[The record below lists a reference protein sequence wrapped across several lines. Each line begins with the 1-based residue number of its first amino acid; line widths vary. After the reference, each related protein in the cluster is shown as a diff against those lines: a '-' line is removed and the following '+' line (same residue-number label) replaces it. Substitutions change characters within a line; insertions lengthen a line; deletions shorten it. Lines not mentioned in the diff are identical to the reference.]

1 LYNESERYSQLLTKI
16 TNKMRNLLEIET
28 GLLSSDAVKTGLQL
42 SRVKSLQ
49 KSIKTAQRTK
59 FRKQLELADA
69 MRTAKEWFDLPTT
82 QSLFAENG
90 VTWTAEDLADKV
102 FECQKP
108 WMYKCIKA
116 SGWDDEVV
124 GMFEYQ
130 CKALQDQGKSV
141 KMGLE
146 DLNKFASAYLEDENT
161 TVADVQKLNEE
172 SVVEDTIAEDSG
184 AEDSVVEDT
193 TSDTVVT
200 FSFTLQGRNVAVRYS
215 LSEGLVTTN
224 SKEDILDAIAFLT
237 EQLNDN

>member
-1 LYNESERYSQLLTKI
+1 
-16 TNKMRNLLEIET
+16 MRNLLEIET
-28 GLLSSDAVKTGLQL
+28 GLLNSDAVKTGLQL

-184 AEDSVVEDT
+184 AEESGAEDSVVEDT

>member
-1 LYNESERYSQLLTKI
+1 MYNESERYSQLLTKI